1 MTEIL
6 NSRTAHEWLKTHI
19 RFDVEE
25 AWALALDSRLRLI
38 AGEMLFR
45 GSVRQ
50 CPMHP
55 RELFLFGLKHSAVS
69 MILAHSHPSGDP
81 EPSKEDL
88 ELTKRLYVLGRC
100 LEIPLA
106 DHLIVAK
113 DGFTSLADRG
123 HFKTWS
129 RAKLTLP

>member
-1 MTEIL
+1 MIEIL
-6 NSRTAHEWLKTHI
+6 HSRTAYEWLKTHI
-19 RFDVEE
+19 RLDVEE
-25 AWALALDSRLRLI
+25 VWALALDSRLRLI

-50 CPMHP
+50 CPMHS
-55 RELFLFGLKHSAVS
+55 RELFLFALKHSAVS
-69 MILAHSHPSGDP
+69 VILAHSHPSGDP

-106 DHLIVAK
+106 DHVVVANT
-113 DGFTSLADRG
+113 GFTSLADRG

-129 RAKLTLP
+129 RAKLVLP